1 MQFPRANTAT
11 RTVLLSIVERGAM
24 TIEDLIKIGQTP
36 ETKQRN
42 RLQRV
47 LSSLLNAG
55 CLFKSGEKFRATDDA
70 IAYAEDLIEMQEK
83 KPKLNLVAPPYH
95 RIDTPELT
103 GYEKRL
109 YQNKRGY
116 EGKYDTK

>member
-1 MQFPRANTAT
+1 MQFPRAKTAT

-24 TIEDLIKIGQTP
+24 TIDELMEIGQIP
-36 ETKQRN
+36 ETRQRN

-47 LSSLLNAG
+47 LASLSNAG
-55 CLFKSGEKFRATDDA
+55 CVLQSGGKFRATEEA
-70 IAYAEDLIEMQEK
+70 ISYAEDLLEMQEK
-83 KPKLNLVAPPYH
+83 KPKLDLVAPPYH
-95 RIDTPELT
+95 RIDTPELK

-116 EGKYDTK
+116 EDKYDTK